1 MPTYNGAETIE
12 KAIESVL
19 SQVGPDKIGLVEV
32 VVSDNA
38 SNDETGPRALRLL
51 SRYPGR
57 VRYHRNETNIGFDAN
72 VDAVVHLAKGRFVW
86 LLADNDYLKDGAVDE
101 VLRAIREHPEVALM
115 FANFEGG
122 SARLSLEE
130 GELCPDGN
138 AFFTRINFKNGLVSS
153 NIVNRRIWLDLDLR
167 RYYGCHWIHFAYA
180 MKALSPNIHRQA
192 FILKGTPLDYG
203 DAKARWGGRGSFIF
217 VGLSL
222 VDVFREMPR
231 LGYSRGVKKRGD
243 FVIKAGYPKYI
254 PLAKAQG
261 LCLDGSLLNS
271 FYSHYRRY
279 PTFWAIDLPLL
290 LIPGWFYRLLFD
302 LRSRG
307 RNVRGRMDS
316 TNDDLQSSPP

>member
-12 KAIESVL
+12 TALESVL
-19 SQVGPDKIGLVEV
+19 SQVGPDKTGLVEV

-86 LLADNDYLKDGAVDE
+86 LLSDNDYLKDGAVNE
-101 VLRAIREHPEVALM
+101 VLEAIREHPDVALM
-115 FANFEGG
+115 FAYYEGYEG
-122 SARLSLEE
+122 CSIRLSFEE

-138 AFFTRINFKNGLVSS
+138 AFFTRIKFTNVLVSS

-167 RYYGCHWIHFAYA
+167 RYYGCHWIHIAYA
-180 MKALSPNIHRQA
+180 VKALSPNTHRRA
-192 FILKGTPLDYG
+192 FILKGTPVARC
-203 DAKARWGGRGSFIF
+203 DAKGRWAGGGSFI
-217 VGLSL
+217 VVLLSL
-222 VDVFREMPR
+222 VGVFQEMPR
-231 LGYSRGVKKRGD
+231 LGYSRGVSERGV
-243 FVIKAGYPKYI
+243 FIIKVSYI
-254 PLAKAQG
+254 TKVLPWAKAQG

-279 PTFWAIDLPLL
+279 PTFWAVDLPLL
-290 LIPGWFYRLLFD
+290 LIPRCVYRLCFG
-302 LRSRG
+302 LRKSRRECTRTDG
-307 RNVRGRMDS
+307 SR
-316 TNDDLQSSPP
+316 Q